1 MSYKS
6 VHFNPSVDE
15 YAAYYSPES
24 CKSSLPSRGKSV
36 QWNPTVDVYS
46 TDYPPE
52 SCTSS
57 PRRTSHRAPPSTPS
71 PSSARAIELHP
82 ALTTKSPLLLD
93 FSFPSDAFRRHPHL
107 MPLLDAPAC
116 NPPRASVI
124 IRIESK
130 LYTVRLEVRHGPTGQ
145 VTVGD
150 VVTQIQQKL
159 RQPDAEIT
167 DTSLYMKRRIET
179 VNAYCQGLRD
189 PQLEKHNAN
198 KERAVRGRV
207 VDNLLGH
214 TQFAGLDVRPDQ
226 CWELKLTVPPRY
238 RS

>member
-1 MSYKS
+1 MSHKS

-24 CKSSLPSRGKSV
+24 C
-36 QWNPTVDVYS
+36 T

-57 PRRTSHRAPPSTPS
+57 PRRTSHRAPLSTPS
-71 PSSARAIELHP
+71 PPARSIELHP
-82 ALTTKSPLLLD
+82 ALTSKSPLLLD

-150 VVTQIQQKL
+150 VVSQIQQRL
-159 RQPDAEIT
+159 RQADPEIPD
-167 DTSLYMKRRIET
+167 SSQYMKRRIET
-179 VNAYCQGLRD
+179 VNHYCQGLRD
-189 PQLEKHNAN
+189 TQFEAHNAN
-198 KERAVRGRV
+198 KERVVKGRV